1 MAALWPPWV
10 LVSDSGIG
18 VEIKNSNG
26 SMLLADAKLENQN
39 HKNQQKAVPESVN
52 NYYIREHNN

>member
-1 MAALWPPWV
+1 
-10 LVSDSGIG
+10 
-18 VEIKNSNG
+18 
-26 SMLLADAKLENQN
+26 MLLADAKLENQN